1 MDFSLI
7 TTSISSAH
15 GSVQEWIFTNI
26 VGPLLYQLDLMS
38 LAEDAFDGIDWFLFG
53 CMQVLLII
61 FVFKNIIFFIK

>member
-38 LAEDAFDGIDWFLFG
+38 LAEDAFDGPELGWFSGGGLRVG
-53 CMQVLLII
+53 
-61 FVFKNIIFFIK
+61 